1 MSRGAQAGLEQ
12 IDPSAVQELTAS
24 LMELNK
30 KGVCNTDQEV
40 EQRIDEYFDFCVRS
54 SMRPGIESLCLALH
68 ITRTTLFRWCNGNS
82 CSEYRQEMAQNA
94 KQVVAAFI
102 EQASLS
108 GKINPATAIFL
119 MKNWMGYKDNESFED
134 AIPKDTAG
142 YKPRP
147 RQIPADPHKPLPTP
161 PEIPRRHA
169 ERKD

>member
-1 MSRGAQAGLEQ
+1 
-12 IDPSAVQELTAS
+12 
-24 LMELNK
+24 
-30 KGVCNTDQEV
+30 
-40 EQRIDEYFDFCVRS
+40 
-54 SMRPGIESLCLALH
+54 
-68 ITRTTLFRWCNGNS
+68 
-82 CSEYRQEMAQNA
+82 MAQNA

-119 MKNWMGYKDNESFED
+119 MKNWMGYKDTESFED

-161 PEIPRRHA
+161 PEIPRRYA